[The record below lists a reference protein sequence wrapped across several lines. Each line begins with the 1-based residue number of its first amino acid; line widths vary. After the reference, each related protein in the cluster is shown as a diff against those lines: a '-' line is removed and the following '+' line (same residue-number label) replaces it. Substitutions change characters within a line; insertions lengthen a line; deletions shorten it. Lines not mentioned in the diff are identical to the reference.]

1 MTRRD
6 EFTPAKI
13 DLGFLERI
21 IDAIAD
27 PVFVKDDS
35 HQWQLLNQAFCDL
48 MGRRREELIGRS
60 DHDFFSKEE
69 ADVFHTKDQLVLQTG
84 EANVNEELVTDG
96 DGDSR
101 MMVTKKSA
109 FDDESGRR
117 FLVGTIRDVTEVKR
131 AHNELMQTRLEL
143 EALLKKRTAE
153 AAEAQKLLLHCQK
166 MDTLGELAGG
176 IAHDFNNLLA
186 VISASLELIVRTK
199 QDDGEPDK
207 VGAAALNAIHRGTAL
222 TQRLLEFSRQEPLKP
237 QPIALSTVIDGVEL
251 LLSRTLS
258 STVTLSATVKD
269 PSLIVSVDH
278 AQLEAAILNL
288 CVNARNA
295 MPEGGEI
302 RLHVRR
308 AEFDD
313 ASARSLGIAPGVYAH
328 VDVTDEGVGMTPEVA
343 ARAFEPFYTTRRD
356 GKGTGLGLSMVNAFA
371 TQAQGAVNITS
382 TVGKGTTVELYLPSS
397 PSQRKEAEVSLGPGG
412 ATPDLA
418 KRELALLVVD
428 DESQLQSVLTR
439 SLQVL
444 GYDAFGAS
452 GATAARQVAAEL
464 PHLDVLVADT
474 LLRGSTSPLI
484 SELKNAHPKLKVVF
498 MSGFAHGDTPMALE
512 HRAPVLQKPFPVA
525 HLDAAIQELCAGSSL
540 T

>member
-1 MTRRD
+1 MKD
-6 EFTPAKI
+6 EA
-13 DLGFLERI
+13 
-21 IDAIAD
+21 
-27 PVFVKDDS
+27 
-35 HQWQLLNQAFCDL
+35 HQWQLVNQAFCDL
-48 MGRRREELIGRS
+48 MGRQREELIGRT

-69 ADVFHTKDQLVLQTG
+69 ADVFHAKDQLVLQTG

-101 MMVTKKSA
+101 TMVTKKSA
-109 FDDESGRR
+109 FDDVAGRR
-117 FLVGTIRDVTEVKR
+117 FLVGAIRDVTEVKR

-143 EALLKKRTAE
+143 EALLKQRTAE

-199 QDDGEPDK
+199 QSGGEPDK

-222 TQRLLEFSRQEPLKP
+222 TQRLLDFSRQEPLSP
-237 QPIALSTVIDGVEL
+237 QPIELSTIIDGVEL

-258 STVTLSATVKD
+258 STVTLFAEVED
-269 PSLIVSVDH
+269 PSLVVSVDH
-278 AQLEAAILNL
+278 AQMEAAILNL

-302 RLHVRR
+302 RLRVCR
-308 AEFDD
+308 AELDN
-313 ASARSLGIAPGVYAH
+313 ASATSLGIRPGVYAR
-328 VDVTDEGVGMTPEVA
+328 VAVADEGVGMTPQVA

-371 TQAQGAVNITS
+371 TQACGAVNITS
-382 TVGKGTTVELYLPSS
+382 AVGKGTTVALYLPLSES
-397 PSQRKEAEVSLGPGG
+397 PQREADKTRSNR
-412 ATPDLA
+412 A
-418 KRELALLVVD
+418 KRELALLIVD

-444 GYDAFGAS
+444 GYNAFGAS
-452 GATAARQVAAEL
+452 GAIAARQIATAL
-464 PHLDVLVADT
+464 PRIDVLVADT
-474 LLRGSTSPLI
+474 LLRGSTTALLSD
-484 SELKNAHPKLKVVF
+484 LKGANPNLKVVL
-498 MSGFAHGDTPMALE
+498 MSGFAHGDTPMASE
-512 HRAPVLQKPFPVA
+512 HGARVLQKPFTLA
-525 HLDAAIQELCAGSSL
+525 RLDEAIQDLSDAG

>member
-1 MTRRD
+1 M
-6 EFTPAKI
+6 
-13 DLGFLERI
+13 

-48 MGRRREELIGRS
+48 MGRERQELIGRS
-60 DHDFFSKEE
+60 DHDFFPKEE
-69 ADVFHTKDQLVLQTG
+69 ADVFHAKDQLVLQTG
-84 EANVNEELVTDG
+84 EANVNEEIVTDG

-101 MMVTKKSA
+101 IMVTKKSA
-109 FDDESGRR
+109 FDDASGRR

-131 AHNELMQTRLEL
+131 AQNELMQTRLEL

-199 QDDGEPDK
+199 QSGNEPDK
-207 VGAAALNAIHRGTAL
+207 VGTAALNAIQRGTAL
-222 TQRLLEFSRQEPLKP
+222 TQRLLEFSRQESLTP
-237 QPIALSTVIDGVEL
+237 QPIALSTIIEGVEL

-258 STVTLSATVKD
+258 SKVMLTAAVED

-278 AQLEAAILNL
+278 AQMEAAILNL

-302 RLHVRR
+302 RLRVHR
-308 AEFDD
+308 AELDD
-313 ASARSLGIAPGVYAH
+313 VSASPLALAAGAYAL
-328 VDVTDEGVGMTPEVA
+328 VDVSDAGVGMTPEVA
-343 ARAFEPFYTTRRD
+343 ARAFEPFYTTRPD

-371 TQAQGAVNITS
+371 VQAQGAVNITS
-382 TVGKGTTVELYLPSS
+382 VVGKGTTVTLYLPLSA
-397 PSQRKEAEVSLGPGG
+397 SQRSPAVERQ
-412 ATPDLA
+412 TPKSANRNLT
-418 KRELALLVVD
+418 LLVVD
-428 DESQLQSVLTR
+428 DDSHLQSVLTR

-444 GYDAFGAS
+444 GYQAMGAS
-452 GATAARQVAAEL
+452 GIEAARQAVVEL
-464 PHLDVLVADT
+464 PRLDVLVVDT
-474 LLRGSTSPLI
+474 LVRESRDPLI
-484 SELKNAHPKLKVVF
+484 AALTSAHPAAKIIF
-498 MSGFAHGDTPMALE
+498 MSSFAEGDTSMASK
-512 HRAPVLQKPFPVA
+512 HGAPVLQKPFPLA
-525 HLDAAIQELCAGSSL
+525 RLDEAIQELCALPS
-540 T
+540 